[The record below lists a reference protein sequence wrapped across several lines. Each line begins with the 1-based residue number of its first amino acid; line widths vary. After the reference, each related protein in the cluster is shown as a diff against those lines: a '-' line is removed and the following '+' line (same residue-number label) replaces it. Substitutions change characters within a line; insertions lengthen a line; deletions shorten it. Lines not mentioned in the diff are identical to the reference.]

1 MTPDPAPPTV
11 PTSQLDEGGWERTEL
26 STETIFS
33 LPTVQIRT
41 ATVQYAD
48 TAAAEALTETRGE
61 EFDGLLRF
69 FAASRLAFDP
79 PLPPGVTPA
88 AIGSMLRKEA
98 RRTFKKRLR
107 ERGLVDIERDGSQ
120 RLRVGNRRR
129 AQVTKF
135 AAAMPLSDG
144 RLPLA
149 CWVAPW
155 TTSDDALIVTG
166 GHPQVGLAEFFGLET
181 DDPRL
186 TRSPSA
192 YREEFF
198 SLLRGVE

>member
-1 MTPDPAPPTV
+1 M
-11 PTSQLDEGGWERTEL
+11 PTSRLAEGGWERTDV

-33 LPTVQIRT
+33 LPTVQVQT

-48 TAAAEALTETRGE
+48 AVTADALAEARGE
-61 EFDGLLRF
+61 PFDGMLRF
-69 FAASRLAFDP
+69 FAGSRLDFDP

-88 AIGSMLRKEA
+88 AVGSMLRNEA
-98 RRTFKKRLR
+98 QRTFKKRLR

-120 RLRVGNRRR
+120 RLRVGDRRR
-129 AQVTKF
+129 ARVTKF
-135 AAAMPLSDG
+135 TARIALSGD
-144 RLPLA
+144 RDLPLA

-155 TTSDDALIVTG
+155 TTSDDAVVVTG
-166 GHPQVGLAEFFGLET
+166 GHPQATLADCFGLDT
-181 DDPRL
+181 DDSRL

-198 SLLRGVE
+198 SLLRTVE